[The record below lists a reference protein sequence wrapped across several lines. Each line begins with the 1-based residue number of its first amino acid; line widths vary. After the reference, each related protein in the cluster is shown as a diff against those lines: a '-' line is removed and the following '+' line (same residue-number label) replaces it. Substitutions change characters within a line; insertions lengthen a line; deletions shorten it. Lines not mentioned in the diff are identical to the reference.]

1 MQHVEELPNAAS
13 APVVARRVI
22 ALVRRRPLAG
32 ACISV
37 LVVITVASALASFLA
52 PYNPDIGFP
61 TERWLGPS
69 QRFPLGTDQLG
80 RDLLSRL
87 LFGGQVSLLV
97 SFTASILGTTLGG
110 MLGLVSAYTLG
121 ALDHVTQ
128 RVMDVL
134 LAFPAMV
141 LALALAAMLGAS
153 LVGVTIAIAVPLVPI
168 AARVIR
174 ARALSVREMEFVQAA
189 RSVGAGSWRIIFVHM
204 LPQCVAPYIVIL
216 TAHIGWAIVV
226 EASLGFLGV
235 SVAPPTATWGG
246 LLNRAVD
253 AMLVSPTAT
262 LFPGLMISITVFSV
276 NILGDSLRDELDPR
290 LRGL

>member
-1 MQHVEELPNAAS
+1 MQNAGVLHAPSRLPRM
-13 APVVARRVI
+13 ARDVFGFF
-22 ALVRRRPLAG
+22 RRAPLAG
-32 ACISV
+32 VCVGLLALIIVS
-37 LVVITVASALASFLA
+37 AALAALLA
-52 PYNPDIGFP
+52 PYDPDFGYP
-61 TERWLGPS
+61 TERWLAPS
-69 QRFPLGTDQLG
+69 QRFLLGTDQLG

-97 SFTASILGTTLGG
+97 SFSASILGTTLGG
-110 MLGLVSAYTLG
+110 FVGLVSAFTRG
-121 ALDHVTQ
+121 AFDHTSQ

-141 LALALAAMLGAS
+141 LALALAAMLRAS
-153 LVGVTIAIAVPLVPI
+153 LIGVTIAIAIPLVPI

-174 ARALSVREMEFVQAA
+174 ARALSARETEFVQAA
-189 RSVGAGSWRIIFVHM
+189 RAIGAGAGRIIFRHM

-216 TAHIGWAIVV
+216 TAHVGWAIVV

-253 AMLVSPTAT
+253 AMLVRPTAT
-262 LFPGLMISITVFSV
+262 IFPGLLISLTVFAV
-276 NILGDSLRDELDPR
+276 NLLGDSLRDELDPR